1 MALLFFGQHPAA
13 QSLTFALFERYL
25 GALRDQAGIPGLAAA
40 IVQDGNIAWSRT
52 FGVGNVSTQ
61 APLTENTPF
70 VVSDLT
76 ETVAAALLLRTC
88 IESGEAQLDD
98 FVERWSPGFAE
109 RTATFRQVLSHSG
122 AGGYGFNRAR
132 FQALTSAVEECTDRP
147 YAVTMVSEVLDRFAM
162 ESAVPGGDVIISGSA
177 VRQVLPTPKLN
188 TYREILQ
195 RMAAPHRVD
204 GNRRATVVEP
214 YTAPT
219 LTTSNGLVASVR
231 DLARFD
237 AALDAGAIVRRAMLN
252 DTAWSRQGG
261 SRMGLGWFVQDV
273 NSKRVVWHFGEE
285 PGAYSSLLIKV
296 PAQRVTLIL
305 LANSDGLSASL
316 PLKNGDVTV
325 SPFAQIFFT
334 LLG

>member
-1 MALLFFGQHPAA
+1 MAVLFFGQHPAA

-25 GALRDQAGIPGLAAA
+25 GALREQAGIPGLAAA

-52 FGVGNVSTQ
+52 FGVANVATQ
-61 APLTENTPF
+61 AQLSENTPF
-70 VVSDLT
+70 PVSDLT
-76 ETVAAALLLRTC
+76 ETIAAALVLRTC
-88 IESGEAQLDD
+88 IETGEAELDD
-98 FVERWSPGFAE
+98 ILERWSPGFAD

-132 FQALTSAVEECTDRP
+132 FRALTAAVEECTDRP
-147 YAVTMVSEVLDRFAM
+147 YAVTMVSEILDRFAM
-162 ESAVPGGDVIISGSA
+162 QSAVPGGDVIVSGSA

-188 TYREILQ
+188 AYRETLRQ
-195 RMAAPHRVD
+195 MATPHRVD
-204 GNRRATVVEP
+204 NNRRATAVEN

-219 LTTSNGLVASVR
+219 LTADNGLVASIR
-231 DLARFD
+231 DLAQFD
-237 AALDAGAIVRRAMLN
+237 AALDAGAIVRRGMLEG
-252 DTAWSRQGG
+252 TAWSRQGD
-261 SRMGLGWFVQDV
+261 SKMGLGWFVQDV
-273 NSKRVVWHFGEE
+273 GNNRVVWHFGEE

-296 PAQRVTLIL
+296 PRHRVTLIL